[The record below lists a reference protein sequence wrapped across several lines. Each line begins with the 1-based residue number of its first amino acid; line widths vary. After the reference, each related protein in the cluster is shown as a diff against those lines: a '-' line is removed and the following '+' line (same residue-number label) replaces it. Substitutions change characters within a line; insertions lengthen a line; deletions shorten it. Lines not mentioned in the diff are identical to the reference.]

1 MTHIYDEIQLDS
13 LLVLDI
19 LLETFPYLMVSK
31 SNQVLINFVDQISRH
46 QGHGKGSRS
55 LTTNPNS
62 KTSSL
67 KWRISV
73 LNRLEKFLVAI
84 LDSQKVSLGSHMD
97 PAGHKLHWSPDKP
110 TYANCCPRLFRHSW
124 ETPGFTLRWDITI
137 SWIQHLKCQEN
148 LHLKRTSV
156 YVICWIFLQT
166 FQTYFCIQA
175 NSVDPDQSSLIRV
188 HTVCINNF

>member
-1 MTHIYDEIQLDS
+1 MRQGVIRLLKVYLPRVTEKQISPFFPLLCAHLCCAMTHIYDEIQLDS

-19 LLETFPYLMVSK
+19 LLETFPCLMVSK

-97 PAGHKLHWSPDKP
+97 PAGHELHWSPDKP

-124 ETPGFTLRWDITI
+124 ETPGFTLR
-137 SWIQHLKCQEN
+137 
-148 LHLKRTSV
+148 
-156 YVICWIFLQT
+156 
-166 FQTYFCIQA
+166 
-175 NSVDPDQSSLIRV
+175 
-188 HTVCINNF
+188 